1 MMKYTAIT
9 IGPIGKTLAK
19 ARSVKSF
26 WTASYLFSWI
36 MRELLEKLPEKNFE
50 VLSPHRAGKD
60 VLGEISKKVGL
71 FPDRLFAKGELKEG
85 EEDEDGL
92 KKIKEKIFGGLARE
106 FISTFQREEKDIEQ
120 KIAKESDPKRKR
132 ELEEIQSRYSN
143 AALKGEEYISEYLE
157 NYLSISCIT
166 VELSSDCKI
175 LEQLNKYLDTQEL
188 FNKASIQTDE
198 DYMELFIEDSKNSF
212 LEDYSKE
219 NTSSSGS
226 NKDLKESSTKKRA
239 FPSTS
244 EIAVSGWAQDPP
256 KDENGEVKYSE
267 LTSKKGFRNCYKYLA
282 VIRADGDGFGKYI
295 KKLKVDEEKEIKENG
310 EKENELTRFTK
321 SFFEFSVE
329 VADELIRKT
338 KARPVYIGGDD
349 LFLFAP
355 VLEGDT
361 EKDVFNLI
369 EKIDTSFRSFQEKL
383 NATFPNIAKEPDT
396 KLSMSYGVSIFYYK
410 SPMSEAID
418 IADSM
423 LSKAKE
429 ATRDAVAISIQK
441 HSGQKIEFLLP
452 CKHSSADETNRKEY
466 LYGKIVELVR
476 AFKGDGNMLN
486 SLIYWIEEMYEIL
499 FIEEVTQSR
508 ERINA
513 VFDNFFDEEIH
524 KENEV
529 FFDLLKGFILSMHHS
544 KDAPCELSDKKKLLH
559 GILRYCQFVTAK
571 KEK

>member
-1 MMKYTAIT
+1 MKYTAIT

-60 VLGEISKKVGL
+60 VSEKTSKKVGL
-71 FPDRLFAKGELKEG
+71 FPDRLFAKGEL
-85 EEDEDGL
+85 EEEKL
-92 KKIKEKIFGGLARE
+92 KRIKREIFGELAE
-106 FISTFQREEKDIEQ
+106 KFKNAFQDEKDDIAR
-120 KIAKESDPKRKR
+120 KIDTGSDQKRKR
-132 ELEEIQSRYSN
+132 ELEEIKSRYSN
-143 AALKGEEYISEYLE
+143 AALKGGDIRKYLE
-157 NYLSISCIT
+157 DYLSISCIT
-166 VELSSDCKI
+166 VELNSDCNI

-188 FNKASIQTDE
+188 FNKASSHTDE
-198 DYMELFIEDSKNSF
+198 DYMELFIEAPNNPFFKA
-212 LEDYSKE
+212 YSQE
-219 NTSSSGS
+219 
-226 NKDLKESSTKKRA
+226 RA

-244 EIAVSGWAQDPP
+244 EIAVSGWEQNPL
-256 KDENGEVKYSE
+256 KDENGEVKYSDLKSIKE
-267 LTSKKGFRNCYKYLA
+267 GFRNCYKYLA
-282 VIRADGDGFGKYI
+282 VIKADGDRFGSYI
-295 KKLKVDEEKEIKENG
+295 SELKDVVNMKTFAE
-310 EKENELTRFTK
+310 
-321 SFFEFSVE
+321 SFFDFSVN
-329 VADELIRKT
+329 VAKDLMDTAVTKEKT
-338 KARPVYIGGDD
+338 KVTPVYIGGDD

-369 EKIDTSFRSFQEKL
+369 EKIDTSFRGFQEKL
-383 NATFPNIAKEPDT
+383 NATFPDIAKNSDT

-423 LSKAKE
+423 LRKAKE
-429 ATRDAVAISIQK
+429 EKEEKEKKKDAVAISIQK

-452 CKHSSADETNRKEY
+452 CKHSTDKCKQETG
-466 LYGKIVELVR
+466 LYKKATELIR
-476 AFKGDGNMLN
+476 AFKEDDSMLN

-499 FIEEVTQSR
+499 FTEEVTQSR

-513 VFDNFFDEEIH
+513 VFDNFFDEGIH
-524 KENEV
+524 KENER
-529 FFDLLKGFILSMHHS
+529 FFTLLKDFIYSMHRS
-544 KDAPCELSDKKKLLH
+544 EDAPRELKDKKKLLH

>member
-1 MMKYTAIT
+1 MKYTAIT

-36 MRELLEKLPEKNFE
+36 MRELLEKLPKENFE
-50 VLSPHRAGKD
+50 ILSPYRAGKD

-71 FPDRLFAKGELKEG
+71 FPDRLFAKGELEEKEF
-85 EEDEDGL
+85 
-92 KKIKEKIFGGLARE
+92 KRIKREIFGELAE
-106 FISTFQREEKDIEQ
+106 KFKNAFQDEKDDIAR
-120 KIAKESDPKRKR
+120 KIDTESDQKRKR
-132 ELEEIQSRYSN
+132 ELEEIKSRYSN
-143 AALKGEEYISEYLE
+143 AASKGEDIRKYLE
-157 NYLSISCIT
+157 NYLSISSIT
-166 VELSSDCKI
+166 VELSSDCSI

-188 FNKASIQTDE
+188 FNKASTQTEE
-198 DYMELFIEDSKNSF
+198 DYMEMFIEAPNIPF
-212 LEDYSKE
+212 LKAYSQ
-219 NTSSSGS
+219 
-226 NKDLKESSTKKRA
+226 DRA

-244 EIAVSGWAQDPP
+244 EIAVSGWEQNPP
-256 KDENGEVKYSE
+256 KDANGEVDYSK
-267 LTSKKGFRNCYKYLA
+267 LTSKTGFRNCYKYLA
-282 VIRADGDGFGKYI
+282 VIKADGDGFGTYI
-295 KKLKVDEEKEIKENG
+295 KELKVDEEKEIKENG

-329 VADELIRKT
+329 VANELIQKT
-338 KARPVYIGGDD
+338 KAIPVYIGGDD

-355 VLEGDT
+355 VLEGNV

-369 EKIDTSFRSFQEKL
+369 KEIDDLFIQ
-383 NATFPNIAKEPDT
+383 KEIGEG
-396 KLSMSYGVSIFYYK
+396 LSMSYGVSIFYYK

-423 LSKAKE
+423 LRKAKE
-429 ATRDAVAISIQK
+429 EKEEKEKKKDTVAISIQK

-452 CKHSSADETNRKEY
+452 CKHSTDKCKQETG
-466 LYGKIVELVR
+466 LYKKATELIR
-476 AFKGDGNMLN
+476 AFKEDDSMLN
-486 SLIYWIEEMYEIL
+486 SLIYWIEDMYETI
-499 FIEEVTQSR
+499 FTDEVTLYQ

-529 FFDLLKGFILSMHHS
+529 FFDLLKKFIHSMHHS
-544 KDAPCELSDKKKLLH
+544 EDTPRKLKDKKKLLH

>member
-1 MMKYTAIT
+1 MKYTAIT

-60 VLGEISKKVGL
+60 VSEKTSKKVGL
-71 FPDRLFAKGELKEG
+71 FPDRLFAKGEL
-85 EEDEDGL
+85 EEEKL
-92 KKIKEKIFGGLARE
+92 KRIKREIFGELAE
-106 FISTFQREEKDIEQ
+106 KFKNAFQDEKDDIAR
-120 KIAKESDPKRKR
+120 KIDTGSDQKRKR
-132 ELEEIQSRYSN
+132 ELEEIKSRYSN
-143 AALKGEEYISEYLE
+143 AALKGGDIRKYLE
-157 NYLSISCIT
+157 DYLSISCIT
-166 VELSSDCKI
+166 VELNSDCNI

-188 FNKASIQTDE
+188 FNKASSHTDE
-198 DYMELFIEDSKNSF
+198 DYMELFIEAPNNPF
-212 LEDYSKE
+212 LKAYSQE
-219 NTSSSGS
+219 
-226 NKDLKESSTKKRA
+226 RA

-244 EIAVSGWAQDPP
+244 EIAVSGWEQNPL
-256 KDENGEVKYSE
+256 KDENGEVKYSD
-267 LTSKKGFRNCYKYLA
+267 LKSIKGGFRNCYKYLA
-282 VIRADGDGFGKYI
+282 VIKADGDGFGTYI
-295 KKLKVDEEKEIKENG
+295 KELKVDEEKEIKENG

-349 LFLFAP
+349 LFLFTP

-369 EKIDTSFRSFQEKL
+369 KKIDDLFIQ
-383 NATFPNIAKEPDT
+383 KEIGEG
-396 KLSMSYGVSIFYYK
+396 LSMSYGVSIFYYK
-410 SPMSEAID
+410 SPMSEAIR
-418 IADSM
+418 IAYSM
-423 LSKAKE
+423 LDKAKKKDKKVDKE
-429 ATRDAVAISIQK
+429 ETKDAVAISIQK

-452 CKHSSADETNRKEY
+452 CKHSGADETARKES
-466 LYGKIVELVR
+466 LYGKTVELVR

-499 FIEEVTQSR
+499 FTEEVTQSQ

-524 KENEV
+524 KENER
-529 FFDLLKGFILSMHHS
+529 FFTLLKEFIHSMHRS
-544 KDAPCELSDKKKLLH
+544 EDAPRKLKEKKEFLH
-559 GILRYCQFVTAK
+559 GILRYCQFVTSK
-571 KEK
+571 TEK

>member
-1 MMKYTAIT
+1 MKYTAIT

-36 MRELLEKLPEKNFE
+36 MRELLEKLPKENFE
-50 VLSPHRAGKD
+50 ILSPYRAGKD

-71 FPDRLFAKGELKEG
+71 FPDRLFAKGELEEKEF
-85 EEDEDGL
+85 
-92 KKIKEKIFGGLARE
+92 KRIKREIFGELAE
-106 FISTFQREEKDIEQ
+106 KFKNAFQDEKDDIAR
-120 KIAKESDPKRKR
+120 KIDTESDQKRKR
-132 ELEEIQSRYSN
+132 ELEEIKSRYSN
-143 AALKGEEYISEYLE
+143 AASKGEDIRKYLE
-157 NYLSISCIT
+157 NYLSISSIT
-166 VELSSDCKI
+166 VELSSDCSI

-188 FNKASIQTDE
+188 FNKASTQTEE
-198 DYMELFIEDSKNSF
+198 DYMEMFIEAPNIPF
-212 LEDYSKE
+212 LKAYSQ
-219 NTSSSGS
+219 
-226 NKDLKESSTKKRA
+226 DRA

-244 EIAVSGWAQDPP
+244 EIAVSGWEQNPP
-256 KDENGEVKYSE
+256 KDANGEVDYSK
-267 LTSKKGFRNCYKYLA
+267 LTSKTGFRNCYKYLA
-282 VIRADGDGFGKYI
+282 VIKADGDGFGTYI
-295 KKLKVDEEKEIKENG
+295 KELKVDEEKEIKENG

-329 VADELIRKT
+329 VANELIQKT
-338 KARPVYIGGDD
+338 KAIPVYIGGDD

-355 VLEGDT
+355 VLEGNV

-369 EKIDTSFRSFQEKL
+369 KEIDDLFIQ
-383 NATFPNIAKEPDT
+383 KEIGEG
-396 KLSMSYGVSIFYYK
+396 LSMSYGVSIFYYK

-423 LSKAKE
+423 LRKAKE
-429 ATRDAVAISIQK
+429 EKEEKEKKKDTVAISIQK

-452 CKHSSADETNRKEY
+452 CKHSTDKCKQETG
-466 LYGKIVELVR
+466 LYKKATELIR
-476 AFKGDGNMLN
+476 AFKEDDSMLN
-486 SLIYWIEEMYEIL
+486 SLIYWIEDMYETI
-499 FIEEVTQSR
+499 FTDEVTLYQ

-529 FFDLLKGFILSMHHS
+529 FFDLLKKFIHSMHHS
-544 KDAPCELSDKKKLLH
+544 EDPPRKLKDKKKLLH

>member
-1 MMKYTAIT
+1 MSNEIYTAIT
-9 IGPIGKTLAK
+9 IGPICKTLDK

-36 MRELLEKLPEKNFE
+36 MRELLERLPKEERPEGSFE
-50 VLSPHRAGKD
+50 VLSPHRDGKD
-60 VLGEISKKVGL
+60 VPEETSKKVGL
-71 FPDRLFAKGELKEG
+71 FPDRLFAKGEL
-85 EEDEDGL
+85 EEEKL
-92 KKIKEKIFGGLARE
+92 QEIKGKIFIELAE
-106 FISTFQREEKDIEQ
+106 KFKNAFQDEKDGITR
-120 KIAKESDPKRKR
+120 KIDTESDPKRKR

-143 AALKGEEYISEYLE
+143 AALKGEDIRKYLE

-166 VELSSDCKI
+166 VELSSDCNI
-175 LEQLNKYLDTQEL
+175 LEQLNSYLDTQEL

-198 DYMELFIEDSKNSF
+198 DYMELFIEAPNNTF
-212 LEDYSKE
+212 LKAYSQ
-219 NTSSSGS
+219 
-226 NKDLKESSTKKRA
+226 DRA

-244 EIAVSGWAQDPP
+244 EIAVSGWEQDPP
-256 KDENGEVKYSE
+256 KDENGEVEYTQ
-267 LTSKKGFRNCYKYLA
+267 LTSKPGFRNCYKYLA
-282 VIRADGDGFGKYI
+282 VIKADGDGFGTYI
-295 KKLKVDEEKEIKENG
+295 KELKVDEEKEIKENG
-310 EKENELTRFTK
+310 EKENELSRFTK

-329 VADELIRKT
+329 VANELIQKT
-338 KARPVYIGGDD
+338 KAIPVYIGGDD

-355 VLEGDT
+355 VLEGNV

-369 EKIDTSFRSFQEKL
+369 KEIDDLFIQ
-383 NATFPNIAKEPDT
+383 KEIGEG
-396 KLSMSYGVSIFYYK
+396 LSMSYGVSIFYYK

-423 LSKAKE
+423 LRKAKE
-429 ATRDAVAISIQK
+429 EKEEKEKKKDAVAISIQK

-452 CKHSSADETNRKEY
+452 CKHSSADETDRKES
-466 LYGKIVELVR
+466 LYGKTVELVR

-499 FIEEVTQSR
+499 FIEEVTQSQ

-529 FFDLLKGFILSMHHS
+529 FFDLLKDFIHSMHRS
-544 KDAPCELSDKKKLLH
+544 EDAPRKLSDKKELLH

>member
-36 MRELLEKLPEKNFE
+36 MRELLERLPKEERPEGSFE

-60 VLGEISKKVGL
+60 VPEETSKKVGL
-71 FPDRLFAKGELKEG
+71 FPDRLFAKGEL
-85 EEDEDGL
+85 EEKKL
-92 KKIKEKIFGGLARE
+92 KRIKREIFGELAE
-106 FISTFQREEKDIEQ
+106 KFKNAFQDEKDDIEQ

-143 AALKGEEYISEYLE
+143 AALKGEDIRKYLE

-166 VELSSDCKI
+166 VELSSDCNI
-175 LEQLNKYLDTQEL
+175 LEQLNSYLDTQEL

-198 DYMELFIEDSKNSF
+198 DYMELFIEAPNNPF
-212 LEDYSKE
+212 LKAYSQ
-219 NTSSSGS
+219 
-226 NKDLKESSTKKRA
+226 DRA

-244 EIAVSGWAQDPP
+244 EIAVSGWEQDPP
-256 KDENGEVKYSE
+256 KDENGEVEYTQ
-267 LTSKKGFRNCYKYLA
+267 LTSKPGFRNCYKYLA
-282 VIRADGDGFGKYI
+282 VIKADGDGFGTYI
-295 KKLKVDEEKEIKENG
+295 KELKVDEEKEIKENG
-310 EKENELTRFTK
+310 EKENELSRFTK

-329 VADELIRKT
+329 VANELIQKT
-338 KARPVYIGGDD
+338 KAIPVYIGGDD

-355 VLEGDT
+355 VLEGNV

-369 EKIDTSFRSFQEKL
+369 KEIDDLFIQ
-383 NATFPNIAKEPDT
+383 KEIGEG
-396 KLSMSYGVSIFYYK
+396 LSMSYGVSIFYYK

-423 LSKAKE
+423 LRKAKE
-429 ATRDAVAISIQK
+429 EKEEKEKKKDTVAISIQK

-452 CKHSSADETNRKEY
+452 CKHSTDKCKQETG
-466 LYGKIVELVR
+466 LYKKATELIR
-476 AFKGDGNMLN
+476 AFKEDDSMLN
-486 SLIYWIEEMYEIL
+486 SLIYWIEDMYETI
-499 FIEEVTQSR
+499 FTDEVTLYQ

-529 FFDLLKGFILSMHHS
+529 FFDLLKKFIHSMHHS
-544 KDAPCELSDKKKLLH
+544 EDTPRKLKDKKKLLH

>member
-1 MMKYTAIT
+1 MSNEKYTAIT

-71 FPDRLFAKGELKEG
+71 FPDRLFAKGELEEKE
-85 EEDEDGL
+85 L
-92 KKIKEKIFGGLARE
+92 KRIKREIFGELGEKFKNA
-106 FISTFQREEKDIEQ
+106 FQDEKDDIAR
-120 KIAKESDPKRKR
+120 KIDAESDQKWKR
-132 ELEEIQSRYSN
+132 ELEEIKSRYSN

-166 VELSSDCKI
+166 VELNSDCNI

-188 FNKASIQTDE
+188 FNKASSHTDE
-198 DYMELFIEDSKNSF
+198 DYMELFIEAPNNPF
-212 LEDYSKE
+212 LKAYSQE
-219 NTSSSGS
+219 
-226 NKDLKESSTKKRA
+226 RA

-244 EIAVSGWAQDPP
+244 EIAVSGWEQNPL
-256 KDENGEVKYSE
+256 KDENGEVKYSDLKSIKE
-267 LTSKKGFRNCYKYLA
+267 GFRNCYKYLA
-282 VIRADGDGFGKYI
+282 VIKADGDRFGSYI
-295 KKLKVDEEKEIKENG
+295 SELKDVVNMKTFAE
-310 EKENELTRFTK
+310 
-321 SFFEFSVE
+321 SFFDFSVN
-329 VADELIRKT
+329 VAKDLMDTAVTKEKT
-338 KARPVYIGGDD
+338 KVTPVYIGGDD

-369 EKIDTSFRSFQEKL
+369 EKIDTSFRGFQEKL
-383 NATFPNIAKEPDT
+383 NATFPDIAKNSDT

-423 LSKAKE
+423 LRKAKE
-429 ATRDAVAISIQK
+429 EKEEKEKKKDAVAISIQK

-452 CKHSSADETNRKEY
+452 CKHSTDKCKQETG
-466 LYGKIVELVR
+466 LYKKATELIR
-476 AFKGDGNMLN
+476 AFKEDDSMLN

-499 FIEEVTQSR
+499 FTEEVTQSR

-529 FFDLLKGFILSMHHS
+529 FFGLLKGFILSMHHS
-544 KDAPCELSDKKKLLH
+544 EDAPCELSDKKKLLH

>member
-1 MMKYTAIT
+1 MSNEKYTAIT

-36 MRELLEKLPEKNFE
+36 MRELLEKLPEENFE

-60 VLGEISKKVGL
+60 VSEETSKKVGL
-71 FPDRLFAKGELKEG
+71 FPDRLFAKGELEEKE
-85 EEDEDGL
+85 L
-92 KKIKEKIFGGLARE
+92 KRIKREIFGELGEKFKNA
-106 FISTFQREEKDIEQ
+106 FQDEKDDIAR
-120 KIAKESDPKRKR
+120 KIDTGSDQKRKR
-132 ELEEIQSRYSN
+132 ELEEIKSRYSN
-143 AALKGEEYISEYLE
+143 AALKGGDIRKYLE
-157 NYLSISCIT
+157 DYLSISCIT
-166 VELSSDCKI
+166 VELNSDCNI

-188 FNKASIQTDE
+188 FNKASSHTDE
-198 DYMELFIEDSKNSF
+198 DYMELFIEAPNNPF
-212 LEDYSKE
+212 LKAYSQE
-219 NTSSSGS
+219 
-226 NKDLKESSTKKRA
+226 RA

-244 EIAVSGWAQDPP
+244 EIAVSGWEQNPL
-256 KDENGEVKYSE
+256 KDENGEVKYSDLKSIKE
-267 LTSKKGFRNCYKYLA
+267 GFRNCYKYLA
-282 VIRADGDGFGKYI
+282 VIKADGDGFGTYI
-295 KKLKVDEEKEIKENG
+295 KELKVDEEKEIKENG

-349 LFLFAP
+349 LFLFTP

-369 EKIDTSFRSFQEKL
+369 KKIDDLFIQ
-383 NATFPNIAKEPDT
+383 KEIGEG
-396 KLSMSYGVSIFYYK
+396 LSMSYGVSIFYYK
-410 SPMSEAID
+410 NPMSEAID

-423 LSKAKE
+423 LRKAKE
-429 ATRDAVAISIQK
+429 EKEEEEEEKEKKKDAVAISIQK

-452 CKHSSADETNRKEY
+452 CKHSGADETARKES
-466 LYGKIVELVR
+466 LYGKTVELVR

-499 FIEEVTQSR
+499 FTEEVTQSQ

-529 FFDLLKGFILSMHHS
+529 FFGLLKKFIHSMHRS
-544 KDAPCELSDKKKLLH
+544 EDAPRKLKEKKELLH
-559 GILRYCQFVTAK
+559 GILRYCQFVTSK
-571 KEK
+571 TEK

>member
-1 MMKYTAIT
+1 MSNEIYTAIT
-9 IGPIGKTLAK
+9 IGPICKTLDK

-36 MRELLEKLPEKNFE
+36 MRELLERLPKEDRPEGSFE
-50 VLSPHRAGKD
+50 VLSPHRDGKD

-71 FPDRLFAKGELKEG
+71 FPDRLFAKGELEEKEF
-85 EEDEDGL
+85 
-92 KKIKEKIFGGLARE
+92 KRIKREIFGELAE
-106 FISTFQREEKDIEQ
+106 KFKNAFQDEKDDIAR
-120 KIAKESDPKRKR
+120 KIDMESDQKRKR
-132 ELEEIQSRYSN
+132 ELEEIKSRYSN
-143 AALKGEEYISEYLE
+143 AASKGEDIRKYLE
-157 NYLSISCIT
+157 NYLSISSIT
-166 VELSSDCKI
+166 VELSSDCSI

-198 DYMELFIEDSKNSF
+198 DYMELFIEAPNNPF
-212 LEDYSKE
+212 LKAYSQ
-219 NTSSSGS
+219 
-226 NKDLKESSTKKRA
+226 DRA

-244 EIAVSGWAQDPP
+244 EIAVSGWEQDPP
-256 KDENGEVKYSE
+256 KDENGEVEYTQ
-267 LTSKKGFRNCYKYLA
+267 LTSKPGFRNCYKYLA
-282 VIRADGDGFGKYI
+282 VIKADGDGFGTYI
-295 KKLKVDEEKEIKENG
+295 KELKVDEEKEIKENG
-310 EKENELTRFTK
+310 EKENELSRFTK

-329 VADELIRKT
+329 VANELIQKT
-338 KARPVYIGGDD
+338 KAIPVYIGGDD

-355 VLEGDT
+355 VLEGNV

-369 EKIDTSFRSFQEKL
+369 KEIDDLFIQ
-383 NATFPNIAKEPDT
+383 KEIGEG
-396 KLSMSYGVSIFYYK
+396 LSMSYGVSIFYYK

-423 LSKAKE
+423 LRKAKE
-429 ATRDAVAISIQK
+429 EKEEKEKKKDTVAISIQK

-452 CKHSSADETNRKEY
+452 CKHSTDKCKQETG
-466 LYGKIVELVR
+466 LYKKATELIR
-476 AFKGDGNMLN
+476 AFKEDDSMLN
-486 SLIYWIEEMYEIL
+486 SLIYWIEDMYETI
-499 FIEEVTQSR
+499 FTDEVTLYQ

-529 FFDLLKGFILSMHHS
+529 FFDLLKKFIHSMHHS
-544 KDAPCELSDKKKLLH
+544 EDTPRKLKDKKKLLH

>member
-1 MMKYTAIT
+1 MKYTAIT

-36 MRELLEKLPEKNFE
+36 MRELLEKLPKENFE
-50 VLSPHRAGKD
+50 VLSPHRDGKD

-71 FPDRLFAKGELKEG
+71 FPDRLFAKGELEEKEF
-85 EEDEDGL
+85 
-92 KKIKEKIFGGLARE
+92 KRIKREIFGELAE
-106 FISTFQREEKDIEQ
+106 KFKNAFQDEKDDIAR
-120 KIAKESDPKRKR
+120 KIDTESDQKRKR
-132 ELEEIQSRYSN
+132 ELEEIKSRYSN
-143 AALKGEEYISEYLE
+143 AASKGEDIRKYLE
-157 NYLSISCIT
+157 NYLSISSIT
-166 VELSSDCKI
+166 VELSSDCSI

-198 DYMELFIEDSKNSF
+198 DYMELFIEAPNNPF
-212 LEDYSKE
+212 LKAYSQ
-219 NTSSSGS
+219 
-226 NKDLKESSTKKRA
+226 DRA

-244 EIAVSGWAQDPP
+244 EIAVSGWEQDPP
-256 KDENGEVKYSE
+256 KDANGEVDYSK
-267 LTSKKGFRNCYKYLA
+267 LTSKTGFRNCYKYLA
-282 VIRADGDGFGKYI
+282 VIKADGDGFGTYI
-295 KKLKVDEEKEIKENG
+295 KNLNVN
-310 EKENELTRFTK
+310 KENELTRFTK

-329 VADELIRKT
+329 VANELIQKT
-338 KARPVYIGGDD
+338 KAIPVYIGGDD

-355 VLEGDT
+355 VLEGNV

-369 EKIDTSFRSFQEKL
+369 KEIDDLFIQ
-383 NATFPNIAKEPDT
+383 KEIGEG
-396 KLSMSYGVSIFYYK
+396 LSMSYGVSIFYYK

-423 LSKAKE
+423 LRKAKE
-429 ATRDAVAISIQK
+429 EKEEKEKKKDTVAISIQK

-452 CKHSSADETNRKEY
+452 CKHSTDKCKQETG
-466 LYGKIVELVR
+466 LYKKATELIR
-476 AFKGDGNMLN
+476 AFKEDDSMLN
-486 SLIYWIEEMYEIL
+486 SLIYWIEDMYETI
-499 FIEEVTQSR
+499 FTDEVTLYQ

-529 FFDLLKGFILSMHHS
+529 FFDLLKKFIHSMHRS
-544 KDAPCELSDKKKLLH
+544 EDAPRKLSDKKELLH

>member
-36 MRELLEKLPEKNFE
+36 MRKLLEKLPKENFE
-50 VLSPHRAGKD
+50 ILSPYRAGKD

-71 FPDRLFAKGELKEG
+71 FPDRLFAKGELEEKEF
-85 EEDEDGL
+85 
-92 KKIKEKIFGGLARE
+92 KRIKREIFGELAE
-106 FISTFQREEKDIEQ
+106 KFKNAFQDEKDDIAR
-120 KIAKESDPKRKR
+120 KIDTESDQKRKR
-132 ELEEIQSRYSN
+132 ELEEIKSRYSN
-143 AALKGEEYISEYLE
+143 AASKGEDIRKYLE
-157 NYLSISCIT
+157 NYLSISSIT
-166 VELSSDCKI
+166 VELSSDCSI

-188 FNKASIQTDE
+188 FNKASTQTEE
-198 DYMELFIEDSKNSF
+198 DYMEMFIEAPNNPF
-212 LEDYSKE
+212 LKAYSQ
-219 NTSSSGS
+219 
-226 NKDLKESSTKKRA
+226 DRA

-244 EIAVSGWAQDPP
+244 EIAVSGWEQNPP
-256 KDENGEVKYSE
+256 KDANGEVDYSK
-267 LTSKKGFRNCYKYLA
+267 LTSKTGFRNCYKYLA
-282 VIRADGDGFGKYI
+282 VIKADGDGFGTYI
-295 KKLKVDEEKEIKENG
+295 KELKVDEEKEIKENG

-329 VADELIRKT
+329 VANELIQKT
-338 KARPVYIGGDD
+338 KAIPVYIGGDD

-355 VLEGDT
+355 VLEGNV

-369 EKIDTSFRSFQEKL
+369 KEIDDLFIQ
-383 NATFPNIAKEPDT
+383 KEIGEG
-396 KLSMSYGVSIFYYK
+396 LSMSYGVSIFYYK

-423 LSKAKE
+423 LRKAKE
-429 ATRDAVAISIQK
+429 EKEEKEKKKDTVAISIQK

-452 CKHSSADETNRKEY
+452 CKHSTDKCKQETG
-466 LYGKIVELVR
+466 LYKKATELIR
-476 AFKGDGNMLN
+476 AFKEDDSMLN
-486 SLIYWIEEMYEIL
+486 SLIYWIEDMYETI
-499 FIEEVTQSR
+499 FTDEVTLYQ

-529 FFDLLKGFILSMHHS
+529 FFDLLKKFIHSMHRS
-544 KDAPCELSDKKKLLH
+544 EDAPRKLSDKKKLLH

>member
-1 MMKYTAIT
+1 
-9 IGPIGKTLAK
+9 
-19 ARSVKSF
+19 
-26 WTASYLFSWI
+26 
-36 MRELLEKLPEKNFE
+36 MRKLLEKLPKENFE
-50 VLSPHRAGKD
+50 ILSPYRAGKD

-71 FPDRLFAKGELKEG
+71 FPDRLFAKGELEEKEF
-85 EEDEDGL
+85 
-92 KKIKEKIFGGLARE
+92 KRIKREIFGELAE
-106 FISTFQREEKDIEQ
+106 KFKNAFQDEKDDIAR
-120 KIAKESDPKRKR
+120 KIDTESDQKRKR
-132 ELEEIQSRYSN
+132 ELEEIKSRYSN
-143 AALKGEEYISEYLE
+143 AASKGEDIRKYLE
-157 NYLSISCIT
+157 NYLSISSIT
-166 VELSSDCKI
+166 VELSSDCNI
-175 LEQLNKYLDTQEL
+175 LEQLNSYLDTQEL

-198 DYMELFIEDSKNSF
+198 DYMELFIEAPNNPF
-212 LEDYSKE
+212 LKAYSQ
-219 NTSSSGS
+219 
-226 NKDLKESSTKKRA
+226 DRA

-244 EIAVSGWAQDPP
+244 EIAVSGWEQNPP
-256 KDENGEVKYSE
+256 KDENGEVEYSE
-267 LTSKKGFRNCYKYLA
+267 LKSSKEGFRNCYKYLA
-282 VIRADGDGFGKYI
+282 VIKADGDGFGTYI
-295 KKLKVDEEKEIKENG
+295 KELKVDEEKEIKENG
-310 EKENELTRFTK
+310 EKENKLTRFTK

-329 VADELIRKT
+329 VANELIRKT

-369 EKIDTSFRSFQEKL
+369 KEIDDLFIQ
-383 NATFPNIAKEPDT
+383 KEIGEG
-396 KLSMSYGVSIFYYK
+396 LSMSYGVSIFYYK
-410 SPMSEAID
+410 SPMSEAIH

-423 LSKAKE
+423 LRKAKE
-429 ATRDAVAISIQK
+429 EKEEKEKEKKKDAVAISIQK

-452 CKHSSADETNRKEY
+452 CKHSGADETDRKES
-466 LYGKIVELVR
+466 LYGKTVELVR

-529 FFDLLKGFILSMHHS
+529 FFDLLKKFIHSMHRS
-544 KDAPCELSDKKKLLH
+544 EDAPRKLKEKKELLH
-559 GILRYCQFVTAK
+559 GILRYCQFVTSK

>member
-1 MMKYTAIT
+1 MNSKEIKNKVYTAIT

-36 MRELLEKLPEKNFE
+36 MRKLLEKLPKENFE
-50 VLSPHRAGKD
+50 ILSPYRAGKD

-132 ELEEIQSRYSN
+132 ELEEIKSRYSN

-166 VELSSDCKI
+166 VELNSDCNI

-188 FNKASIQTDE
+188 FNKASSHTDE
-198 DYMELFIEDSKNSF
+198 DYMELFIEAPNNPF
-212 LEDYSKE
+212 LKAYSQE
-219 NTSSSGS
+219 
-226 NKDLKESSTKKRA
+226 RA

-244 EIAVSGWAQDPP
+244 EIAVSGWEQNPP
-256 KDENGEVKYSE
+256 KDENGEVEYSE
-267 LTSKKGFRNCYKYLA
+267 LKSSKEGFRNCYKYLA
-282 VIRADGDGFGKYI
+282 VIKADGDGFGKYI

-349 LFLFAP
+349 LFLFTP

-369 EKIDTSFRSFQEKL
+369 EKIDTSFRGFQEKL
-383 NATFPNIAKEPDT
+383 NADFPDIAKKPDT

-410 SPMSEAID
+410 SPMSEAIH

-423 LSKAKE
+423 LRKAKE
-429 ATRDAVAISIQK
+429 EKEEKEKEKKKDAVAISIQK

-452 CKHSSADETNRKEY
+452 CKHSTDKCKQETG
-466 LYGKIVELVR
+466 LYKKATELIR
-476 AFKGDGNMLN
+476 AFKEDDSMLN
-486 SLIYWIEEMYEIL
+486 SLIYWIEDMYETI
-499 FIEEVTQSR
+499 FTDEVTLYQ

-544 KDAPCELSDKKKLLH
+544 KDAPRKLKEKKELLH
-559 GILRYCQFVTAK
+559 GILRYCQFVTSK
-571 KEK
+571 TEK

>member
-1 MMKYTAIT
+1 MKYTAIT

-36 MRELLEKLPEKNFE
+36 MRKLLEKLPKENFE
-50 VLSPHRAGKD
+50 ILSPYRAGKD

-71 FPDRLFAKGELKEG
+71 FPDRLFAKGELEEKEF
-85 EEDEDGL
+85 
-92 KKIKEKIFGGLARE
+92 KRIKREIFGELAE
-106 FISTFQREEKDIEQ
+106 KFKNAFQDEKDDIAR
-120 KIAKESDPKRKR
+120 KIDTESDPKRKR

-143 AALKGEEYISEYLE
+143 AALKGEDIRKYLE

-166 VELSSDCKI
+166 VELSSDCNI
-175 LEQLNKYLDTQEL
+175 LEQLNSYLDTQEL

-198 DYMELFIEDSKNSF
+198 DYMELFIEAPNNPF
-212 LEDYSKE
+212 LKAYSQ
-219 NTSSSGS
+219 
-226 NKDLKESSTKKRA
+226 DRA

-244 EIAVSGWAQDPP
+244 EIAVSGWEQNPP
-256 KDENGEVKYSE
+256 KDANGEVDYSK
-267 LTSKKGFRNCYKYLA
+267 LTSKTGFRNCYKYLA
-282 VIRADGDGFGKYI
+282 VIKADGDGFGTYI
-295 KKLKVDEEKEIKENG
+295 KNLNVN
-310 EKENELTRFTK
+310 KENELTRFTK

-329 VADELIRKT
+329 VANELIQKT
-338 KARPVYIGGDD
+338 KAIPVYIGGDD

-355 VLEGDT
+355 VLEGNV

-369 EKIDTSFRSFQEKL
+369 KEIDDLFIQKDIGEG
-383 NATFPNIAKEPDT
+383 
-396 KLSMSYGVSIFYYK
+396 LSMSYGVSIFYYK

-418 IADSM
+418 IAYSM
-423 LSKAKE
+423 LRKAKE
-429 ATRDAVAISIQK
+429 EKEEKEKKKDAVAISIQK

-452 CKHSSADETNRKEY
+452 CKHSTDKCKQETG
-466 LYGKIVELVR
+466 LYKKATELIR
-476 AFKGDGNMLN
+476 AFKEDDSMLN
-486 SLIYWIEEMYEIL
+486 SLIYWIEDMYETI
-499 FIEEVTQSR
+499 FTDEVTLYQ

-529 FFDLLKGFILSMHHS
+529 FFDLLKKFIHSMHHS
-544 KDAPCELSDKKKLLH
+544 EDTPRKLKDKKKLLH

>member
-1 MMKYTAIT
+1 MNSKEIKNKVYTAIT

-36 MRELLEKLPEKNFE
+36 MRKLLEKLPKENFE
-50 VLSPHRAGKD
+50 ILSPYRAGKD

-71 FPDRLFAKGELKEG
+71 FPDRLFAKGELEEKEF
-85 EEDEDGL
+85 
-92 KKIKEKIFGGLARE
+92 KRIKREIFGELAE
-106 FISTFQREEKDIEQ
+106 KFKNAFQDEKDDIAR
-120 KIAKESDPKRKR
+120 KIDTESDQKRKR
-132 ELEEIQSRYSN
+132 ELEEIKSRYSN
-143 AALKGEEYISEYLE
+143 AASKGEDIRKYLE
-157 NYLSISCIT
+157 NYLSISSIT
-166 VELSSDCKI
+166 VELSSDCSI

-188 FNKASIQTDE
+188 FNKASTQTEE
-198 DYMELFIEDSKNSF
+198 DYMEMFIEAPNNPF
-212 LEDYSKE
+212 LKAYSQ
-219 NTSSSGS
+219 
-226 NKDLKESSTKKRA
+226 DRA

-244 EIAVSGWAQDPP
+244 EIAVSGWEQNPP
-256 KDENGEVKYSE
+256 KDANGEVDYSK
-267 LTSKKGFRNCYKYLA
+267 LTSKTGFRNCYKYLA
-282 VIRADGDGFGKYI
+282 VIKADGDGFGTYI
-295 KKLKVDEEKEIKENG
+295 KELKVDEEKEIKENG

-329 VADELIRKT
+329 VANELIQKT
-338 KARPVYIGGDD
+338 KAIPVYIGGDD

-355 VLEGDT
+355 VLEGNV

-369 EKIDTSFRSFQEKL
+369 KEIDDLFIQ
-383 NATFPNIAKEPDT
+383 KEIGEG
-396 KLSMSYGVSIFYYK
+396 LSMSYGVSIFYYK

-423 LSKAKE
+423 LRKAKE
-429 ATRDAVAISIQK
+429 EKEEKEKEKKKDTVAISIQK

-452 CKHSSADETNRKEY
+452 CKHSTDKCKQETG
-466 LYGKIVELVR
+466 LYKKATELIR
-476 AFKGDGNMLN
+476 AFKEDDSMLN
-486 SLIYWIEEMYEIL
+486 SLIYWIEDMYETI
-499 FIEEVTQSR
+499 FTDEVTLYQ

-529 FFDLLKGFILSMHHS
+529 FFDLLKKFIHSMHHS
-544 KDAPCELSDKKKLLH
+544 EDTPRKLKDKKKLLH

>member
-36 MRELLEKLPEKNFE
+36 MRELLERLPKEERPEGSFE
-50 VLSPHRAGKD
+50 VLSPHRDGKD
-60 VLGEISKKVGL
+60 VSEETSKKVGL
-71 FPDRLFAKGELKEG
+71 FPDRLFAKGEL
-85 EEDEDGL
+85 EEEKL
-92 KKIKEKIFGGLARE
+92 QEIKGKIFIELAE
-106 FISTFQREEKDIEQ
+106 KFKNAFQDEKDGITR
-120 KIAKESDPKRKR
+120 KIDTESDPKRKR
-132 ELEEIQSRYSN
+132 ELEEIQGRYSN
-143 AALKGEEYISEYLE
+143 AALKGEDIRKYLE

-166 VELSSDCKI
+166 VELSSDCNI
-175 LEQLNKYLDTQEL
+175 LEQLNSYLDTQEL

-198 DYMELFIEDSKNSF
+198 DYMELFIEAPNNPF
-212 LEDYSKE
+212 LKAYSQ
-219 NTSSSGS
+219 
-226 NKDLKESSTKKRA
+226 DRA

-244 EIAVSGWAQDPP
+244 EKAVSGWEQDPP
-256 KDENGEVKYSE
+256 KDENGEVEYTQ
-267 LTSKKGFRNCYKYLA
+267 LTSKPGFRNCYKYLA
-282 VIRADGDGFGKYI
+282 VIKADGDGFGTYI
-295 KKLKVDEEKEIKENG
+295 KELKVDEEKEIKENG
-310 EKENELTRFTK
+310 EKENELSRFTK

-329 VADELIRKT
+329 VANELIQKT
-338 KARPVYIGGDD
+338 KAIPVYIGGDD

-355 VLEGDT
+355 VLEGNV

-369 EKIDTSFRSFQEKL
+369 KEIDDLFIQ
-383 NATFPNIAKEPDT
+383 KEIGEG
-396 KLSMSYGVSIFYYK
+396 LSMSYGVSIFYYK

-423 LSKAKE
+423 LRKAKE
-429 ATRDAVAISIQK
+429 EKEEKEKKKDTVAISIQK

-452 CKHSSADETNRKEY
+452 CKHSTDKCKQETG
-466 LYGKIVELVR
+466 LYKKATELIR
-476 AFKGDGNMLN
+476 AFKEDDSMLN
-486 SLIYWIEEMYEIL
+486 SLIYWIEDMYETI
-499 FIEEVTQSR
+499 FTDEVTLYQ

-529 FFDLLKGFILSMHHS
+529 FFDLLKKFIHSMHRS
-544 KDAPCELSDKKKLLH
+544 EDAPRKLSDKKKLLH

>member
-1 MMKYTAIT
+1 MSNEIYTAIT
-9 IGPIGKTLAK
+9 IGPICKTLDK

-36 MRELLEKLPEKNFE
+36 MRELLERLPKEERPEGSFE
-50 VLSPHRAGKD
+50 VLSPHRDGKD
-60 VLGEISKKVGL
+60 VPEETSKKVGL
-71 FPDRLFAKGELKEG
+71 FPDRLFAKGEL
-85 EEDEDGL
+85 EEEKL
-92 KKIKEKIFGGLARE
+92 QEIKGKIFIELAE
-106 FISTFQREEKDIEQ
+106 KFKNAFQDEKDGITR
-120 KIAKESDPKRKR
+120 KIDTESDPKRKR

-143 AALKGEEYISEYLE
+143 AALKGEDIRKYLE

-166 VELSSDCKI
+166 VELSSDCNI
-175 LEQLNKYLDTQEL
+175 LEQLNSYLDTQEL

-198 DYMELFIEDSKNSF
+198 DYMELFIEAPNNPF
-212 LEDYSKE
+212 LKAYSQ
-219 NTSSSGS
+219 
-226 NKDLKESSTKKRA
+226 DRA

-244 EIAVSGWAQDPP
+244 EIAVSGWEQNPP
-256 KDENGEVKYSE
+256 KDANGEVDYSK
-267 LTSKKGFRNCYKYLA
+267 LTSKTGFRNCYKYLA
-282 VIRADGDGFGKYI
+282 VIKADGDGFGTYI
-295 KKLKVDEEKEIKENG
+295 KELKVDEEKEIKENG

-329 VADELIRKT
+329 VANELIQKT
-338 KARPVYIGGDD
+338 KAIPVYIGGDD

-355 VLEGDT
+355 VLEGNV

-369 EKIDTSFRSFQEKL
+369 KEIDDLFIQ
-383 NATFPNIAKEPDT
+383 KEIGEG
-396 KLSMSYGVSIFYYK
+396 LSMSYGVSIFYYK

-423 LSKAKE
+423 LRKAKE
-429 ATRDAVAISIQK
+429 EKEEKEKKKDTVAISIQK

-452 CKHSSADETNRKEY
+452 CKHSTDKCKQETG
-466 LYGKIVELVR
+466 LYKKATELIR
-476 AFKGDGNMLN
+476 AFKEDDSMLN
-486 SLIYWIEEMYEIL
+486 SLIYWIEDMYETI
-499 FIEEVTQSR
+499 FTDEVTLYQ

-529 FFDLLKGFILSMHHS
+529 FFDLLKKFIHSMHHS
-544 KDAPCELSDKKKLLH
+544 EDTPRKLKDKKKLLH

>member
-1 MMKYTAIT
+1 MKYTAIT

-36 MRELLEKLPEKNFE
+36 MRELLEKLPKENFE
-50 VLSPHRAGKD
+50 ILSPYRAGKD

-71 FPDRLFAKGELKEG
+71 FPDRLFAKGELEEKEF
-85 EEDEDGL
+85 
-92 KKIKEKIFGGLARE
+92 KRIKREIFGELAE
-106 FISTFQREEKDIEQ
+106 KFKNAFQDEKDDIAR
-120 KIAKESDPKRKR
+120 KIDTESDQKRKR
-132 ELEEIQSRYSN
+132 ELEEIKSRYSN
-143 AALKGEEYISEYLE
+143 AASKGEDIRKYLE
-157 NYLSISCIT
+157 NYLSISSIT
-166 VELSSDCKI
+166 VELSSDCSI

-188 FNKASIQTDE
+188 FNKASTQTEE
-198 DYMELFIEDSKNSF
+198 DYMEMFIEAPNIPF
-212 LEDYSKE
+212 LKAYSQ
-219 NTSSSGS
+219 
-226 NKDLKESSTKKRA
+226 DRA

-244 EIAVSGWAQDPP
+244 EIAVSGWEQNPP
-256 KDENGEVKYSE
+256 KDANGEVDYSK
-267 LTSKKGFRNCYKYLA
+267 LTSKTGFRNCYKYLA
-282 VIRADGDGFGKYI
+282 VIKADGDGFGTYI
-295 KKLKVDEEKEIKENG
+295 KELKVDKEKEIKENG

-329 VADELIRKT
+329 VANELIQKT
-338 KARPVYIGGDD
+338 KAIPVYIGGDD

-355 VLEGDT
+355 VLEGNV

-369 EKIDTSFRSFQEKL
+369 KEIDDLFIQ
-383 NATFPNIAKEPDT
+383 KEIGEG
-396 KLSMSYGVSIFYYK
+396 LSMSYGVSIFYYK

-423 LSKAKE
+423 LRKAKE
-429 ATRDAVAISIQK
+429 EKEEKEKKKDTVAISIQK

-452 CKHSSADETNRKEY
+452 CKHSTDKCKQETG
-466 LYGKIVELVR
+466 LYKKATELIR
-476 AFKGDGNMLN
+476 AFKEDDSMLN
-486 SLIYWIEEMYEIL
+486 SLIYWIEDMYETI
-499 FIEEVTQSR
+499 FTDEVTLYQ

-529 FFDLLKGFILSMHHS
+529 FFDLLKKFIHSMHHS
-544 KDAPCELSDKKKLLH
+544 EDPPRKLKDKKKLLH

>member
-1 MMKYTAIT
+1 MNSKEVKNNAYTAIT

-36 MRELLEKLPEKNFE
+36 MRELLKKLPEENFE
-50 VLSPHRAGKD
+50 VLSPHRDGKD
-60 VLGEISKKVGL
+60 VPEETSKKVGL
-71 FPDRLFAKGELKEG
+71 FPDRLFAKGEL
-85 EEDEDGL
+85 EEEKL
-92 KKIKEKIFGGLARE
+92 QEIKGKIFIELAE
-106 FISTFQREEKDIEQ
+106 KFKNAFQDEKDGITR
-120 KIAKESDPKRKR
+120 KIDTESDPKRKR

-143 AALKGEEYISEYLE
+143 AALKGEDIRKYLE

-166 VELSSDCKI
+166 VELSSDCNI
-175 LEQLNKYLDTQEL
+175 LEQLNSYLDTQEL

-198 DYMELFIEDSKNSF
+198 DYMELFIEAPNNPF
-212 LEDYSKE
+212 LKAYSQ
-219 NTSSSGS
+219 
-226 NKDLKESSTKKRA
+226 DRA

-244 EIAVSGWAQDPP
+244 EIAVSGWEQDPP
-256 KDENGEVKYSE
+256 KDENGEVEYTQ
-267 LTSKKGFRNCYKYLA
+267 LTSKPGFRNCYKYLA
-282 VIRADGDGFGKYI
+282 VIKADGDGFGTYI
-295 KKLKVDEEKEIKENG
+295 KELKVDEEKEIKENG
-310 EKENELTRFTK
+310 EKENELSRFTK

-329 VADELIRKT
+329 VANELIQKT
-338 KARPVYIGGDD
+338 KAIPVYIGGDD

-355 VLEGDT
+355 VLEGNV

-369 EKIDTSFRSFQEKL
+369 KEIDDLFIQ
-383 NATFPNIAKEPDT
+383 KEIGEG
-396 KLSMSYGVSIFYYK
+396 LSMSYGVSIFYYK

-423 LSKAKE
+423 LRKAKE
-429 ATRDAVAISIQK
+429 EKEEKEKEKKKDTVAISIQK

-452 CKHSSADETNRKEY
+452 CKHSTDKCKQETG
-466 LYGKIVELVR
+466 LYKKATELIR
-476 AFKGDGNMLN
+476 AFKEDDSMLN
-486 SLIYWIEEMYEIL
+486 SLIYWIEDMYETI
-499 FIEEVTQSR
+499 FTDEVTLYQ

-529 FFDLLKGFILSMHHS
+529 FFDLLKKFIHSMHHS
-544 KDAPCELSDKKKLLH
+544 EDTPRKLKDKKKLLH

>member
-36 MRELLEKLPEKNFE
+36 MHELIVRMHKKGIDII
-50 VLSPHRAGKD
+50 SPVQTDSDTFRG
-60 VLGEISKKVGL
+60 ISKKVGL

-92 KKIKEKIFGGLARE
+92 KKIKEKIFGGLASE

-143 AALKGEEYISEYLE
+143 AALKGEDIRKYLE

-166 VELSSDCKI
+166 VELSSDCNI
-175 LEQLNKYLDTQEL
+175 LEQLNSYLDTQEL

-198 DYMELFIEDSKNSF
+198 DYMELFIEAPNNPF
-212 LEDYSKE
+212 LKAYSQ
-219 NTSSSGS
+219 
-226 NKDLKESSTKKRA
+226 DRA

-244 EIAVSGWAQDPP
+244 EIAVSGWEQNPP
-256 KDENGEVKYSE
+256 KDANGEVDYSK
-267 LTSKKGFRNCYKYLA
+267 LTSKTGFRNCYKYLA
-282 VIRADGDGFGKYI
+282 VIKADGDGFGTYI
-295 KKLKVDEEKEIKENG
+295 KNLNVN
-310 EKENELTRFTK
+310 KENELTRFTK

-329 VADELIRKT
+329 VANELIQKT
-338 KARPVYIGGDD
+338 KAIPVYIGGDD

-355 VLEGDT
+355 VLEGNV

-369 EKIDTSFRSFQEKL
+369 KEIDDLFIQKDIGEG
-383 NATFPNIAKEPDT
+383 
-396 KLSMSYGVSIFYYK
+396 LSMSYGVSIFYYK

-423 LSKAKE
+423 LRKAKE
-429 ATRDAVAISIQK
+429 EKEEKEKEKKKDTVAISIQK

-452 CKHSSADETNRKEY
+452 CKHSTDKCKQETG
-466 LYGKIVELVR
+466 LYKKATELIR
-476 AFKGDGNMLN
+476 AFKEDDSMLN
-486 SLIYWIEEMYEIL
+486 SLIYWIEDMYETI
-499 FIEEVTQSR
+499 FTDEVTLYQ

-529 FFDLLKGFILSMHHS
+529 FFDLLKKFIHSMHHS
-544 KDAPCELSDKKKLLH
+544 EDTPRKLKDKKKLLH

>member
-1 MMKYTAIT
+1 MSNEIYTAIT
-9 IGPIGKTLAK
+9 IGPICKTLDK

-36 MRELLEKLPEKNFE
+36 MRELLERLPKEERPEGSFE
-50 VLSPHRAGKD
+50 VLSPHRDGKD

-71 FPDRLFAKGELKEG
+71 FPDRLFAKGELEEKEF
-85 EEDEDGL
+85 
-92 KKIKEKIFGGLARE
+92 KRIKREIFGELAE
-106 FISTFQREEKDIEQ
+106 KFKNAFQDEKDDIAR
-120 KIAKESDPKRKR
+120 KIDMERDQKRKR
-132 ELEEIQSRYSN
+132 ELEEIKSRYSN
-143 AALKGEEYISEYLE
+143 AASKGEDIRKYLE
-157 NYLSISCIT
+157 NYLSISSIT
-166 VELSSDCKI
+166 VELSSDCSI

-198 DYMELFIEDSKNSF
+198 DYMELFIEAPNNPF
-212 LEDYSKE
+212 LKAYSQ
-219 NTSSSGS
+219 
-226 NKDLKESSTKKRA
+226 DRA

-244 EIAVSGWAQDPP
+244 EIAVSGWEQDPP
-256 KDENGEVKYSE
+256 KDENGEVEYTQ
-267 LTSKKGFRNCYKYLA
+267 LTSKPGFRNCYKYLA
-282 VIRADGDGFGKYI
+282 VIKADGDGFGTYI
-295 KKLKVDEEKEIKENG
+295 KELKVDEEKEIKENG
-310 EKENELTRFTK
+310 EKENELSRFTK

-329 VADELIRKT
+329 VANELIQKT
-338 KARPVYIGGDD
+338 KAIPVYIGGDD

-355 VLEGDT
+355 VLEGNV

-369 EKIDTSFRSFQEKL
+369 KEIDDLFIQ
-383 NATFPNIAKEPDT
+383 KEIGEG
-396 KLSMSYGVSIFYYK
+396 LSMSYGVSIFYYK

-423 LSKAKE
+423 LRKAKE
-429 ATRDAVAISIQK
+429 EKEEKEKKKDAVAISIQK

-452 CKHSSADETNRKEY
+452 CKHSSADETDRKES
-466 LYGKIVELVR
+466 LYGKTVELVR
-476 AFKGDGNMLN
+476 AFKDDGNMLN

-499 FIEEVTQSR
+499 FIEEVTQSQ

-529 FFDLLKGFILSMHHS
+529 FFDLLKKFIHSMHHS
-544 KDAPCELSDKKKLLH
+544 EDTPRKLKDKKKLLH

>member
-1 MMKYTAIT
+1 MNSKEIKNKVYTAIT

-36 MRELLEKLPEKNFE
+36 MRELLKKLPEENFE

-60 VLGEISKKVGL
+60 VPEETSKKVGL
-71 FPDRLFAKGELKEG
+71 FPDRLFAKGEL
-85 EEDEDGL
+85 EEKKL
-92 KKIKEKIFGGLARE
+92 KRIKREIFGELAE
-106 FISTFQREEKDIEQ
+106 KFKNTFQNEKDDIAR
-120 KIAKESDPKRKR
+120 KIDTGSDPKRKR

-143 AALKGEEYISEYLE
+143 AASKGEDIRKYLE

-166 VELSSDCKI
+166 VELSSDCSI

-188 FNKASIQTDE
+188 FNKASTQTEE
-198 DYMELFIEDSKNSF
+198 DYMEMFIEAPNNPF
-212 LEDYSKE
+212 LKAYSQ
-219 NTSSSGS
+219 
-226 NKDLKESSTKKRA
+226 DRA

-244 EIAVSGWAQDPP
+244 EIAVSGWEQNPP
-256 KDENGEVKYSE
+256 KDANGEVDYSK
-267 LTSKKGFRNCYKYLA
+267 LTSKTGFRNCYKYLA
-282 VIRADGDGFGKYI
+282 VIKADGDGFGTYI
-295 KKLKVDEEKEIKENG
+295 KELKVDEEKEIKENG
-310 EKENELTRFTK
+310 EKENELSRFTK

-329 VADELIRKT
+329 VANELIQKT
-338 KARPVYIGGDD
+338 KAIPVYIGGDD

-355 VLEGDT
+355 VLEGNV

-369 EKIDTSFRSFQEKL
+369 KEIDDLFIQ
-383 NATFPNIAKEPDT
+383 KEIGEG
-396 KLSMSYGVSIFYYK
+396 LSMSYGVSIFYYK

-423 LSKAKE
+423 LRKAKE
-429 ATRDAVAISIQK
+429 EKEEKEKKKDTVAISIQK

-452 CKHSSADETNRKEY
+452 CKHSTDKCKQETGLYKKATELIRTFKE
-466 LYGKIVELVR
+466 
-476 AFKGDGNMLN
+476 DDSMLN
-486 SLIYWIEEMYEIL
+486 SLIYWIEDMYETI
-499 FIEEVTQSR
+499 FTDEVTLYQ

-529 FFDLLKGFILSMHHS
+529 FFDLLKKFIHSMHRS
-544 KDAPCELSDKKKLLH
+544 EDAPRKLSDKKKLLH

>member
-1 MMKYTAIT
+1 MNSKEVKNNAYTAIT

-36 MRELLEKLPEKNFE
+36 MRELLKKLPEENFE

-60 VLGEISKKVGL
+60 VSEETSKKVGL
-71 FPDRLFAKGELKEG
+71 FPDRLFAKGELEEKEF
-85 EEDEDGL
+85 
-92 KKIKEKIFGGLARE
+92 KRIKREIFGELAE
-106 FISTFQREEKDIEQ
+106 KFKNAFQDEKDDIAR
-120 KIAKESDPKRKR
+120 KIDTERDPKRKR
-132 ELEEIQSRYSN
+132 ELEEIKSRYSN
-143 AALKGEEYISEYLE
+143 ATSKSEDIRKYLE
-157 NYLSISCIT
+157 NYLSISSIT
-166 VELSSDCKI
+166 VELSSDCSI

-188 FNKASIQTDE
+188 FNKASSHTDE
-198 DYMELFIEDSKNSF
+198 DYMELFIEASKNSF

-244 EIAVSGWAQDPP
+244 EIAVSGWEQNPP
-256 KDENGEVKYSE
+256 KDANGEVDYSK
-267 LTSKKGFRNCYKYLA
+267 LTSKTGFRNCYKYLA
-282 VIRADGDGFGKYI
+282 VIKADGDGFGTYI
-295 KKLKVDEEKEIKENG
+295 KELKVDEEKEIKENG

-329 VADELIRKT
+329 VANELIQKT
-338 KARPVYIGGDD
+338 KAIPVYIGGDD

-355 VLEGDT
+355 VLEGNV

-369 EKIDTSFRSFQEKL
+369 KEIDDLFIQ
-383 NATFPNIAKEPDT
+383 KEIGEG
-396 KLSMSYGVSIFYYK
+396 LSMSYGVSIFYYK

-423 LSKAKE
+423 LRKAKE
-429 ATRDAVAISIQK
+429 EKEEKEKKKDTVAISIQK

-452 CKHSSADETNRKEY
+452 CKHSSADETDRKES
-466 LYGKIVELVR
+466 LYGKTVELVR
-476 AFKGDGNMLN
+476 AFKDDGNMLN

-499 FIEEVTQSR
+499 FIEEVTQSQ

-529 FFDLLKGFILSMHHS
+529 FFDLLKKFIHSMHHS
-544 KDAPCELSDKKKLLH
+544 EDTPRKLKDKKKLLH

>member
-1 MMKYTAIT
+1 MSNEIYTAIT
-9 IGPIGKTLAK
+9 IGPICKTLDK

-36 MRELLEKLPEKNFE
+36 MRELLERLPKEERPEGSFE
-50 VLSPHRAGKD
+50 VLSPHRDGKD
-60 VLGEISKKVGL
+60 VPEETSKKVGL
-71 FPDRLFAKGELKEG
+71 FPDRLFAKGEL
-85 EEDEDGL
+85 EEEKL
-92 KKIKEKIFGGLARE
+92 QEIKGKIFIELAE
-106 FISTFQREEKDIEQ
+106 KFKNAFQDEKDGITR
-120 KIAKESDPKRKR
+120 KIDTESDPKRKR

-143 AALKGEEYISEYLE
+143 AALKGEDIRKYLE

-166 VELSSDCKI
+166 VELSSDCNI
-175 LEQLNKYLDTQEL
+175 LEQLNSYLDTQEL

-198 DYMELFIEDSKNSF
+198 DYMELFIEAPNNPF
-212 LEDYSKE
+212 LKAYSQ
-219 NTSSSGS
+219 
-226 NKDLKESSTKKRA
+226 DRA

-244 EIAVSGWAQDPP
+244 EIAVSGWEQDPP
-256 KDENGEVKYSE
+256 KDENGEVEYTQ
-267 LTSKKGFRNCYKYLA
+267 LTSKPGFRNCYKYLA
-282 VIRADGDGFGKYI
+282 VIKADGDGFGTYI
-295 KKLKVDEEKEIKENG
+295 KELKVDEEKEIKENG
-310 EKENELTRFTK
+310 EKENELIRFTK

-329 VADELIRKT
+329 VANELIQKT
-338 KARPVYIGGDD
+338 KAIPVYIGGDD

-355 VLEGDT
+355 VLEGNV

-369 EKIDTSFRSFQEKL
+369 KEIDDLFIQ
-383 NATFPNIAKEPDT
+383 KEIGEG
-396 KLSMSYGVSIFYYK
+396 LSMSYGVSIFYYK

-423 LSKAKE
+423 LRKAKE
-429 ATRDAVAISIQK
+429 EKEEKEKKKDTVAISIQK

-452 CKHSSADETNRKEY
+452 CKHSTDKCKQETG
-466 LYGKIVELVR
+466 LYKKATELIR
-476 AFKGDGNMLN
+476 AFKEDDSMLN
-486 SLIYWIEEMYEIL
+486 SLIYWIEDMYETI
-499 FIEEVTQSR
+499 FTDEVTLYQ

-529 FFDLLKGFILSMHHS
+529 FFDLLKKFIHSMHHS
-544 KDAPCELSDKKKLLH
+544 EDTPRKLKDKKKLLH

>member
-36 MRELLEKLPEKNFE
+36 MHELIVRMHKKGIDII
-50 VLSPHRAGKD
+50 SPVQTDSDTFRG
-60 VLGEISKKVGL
+60 ISKKVGL

-92 KKIKEKIFGGLARE
+92 KKIKEKIFGGLASE

-120 KIAKESDPKRKR
+120 KIAKESDQKRKR
-132 ELEEIQSRYSN
+132 ELEEIKSRYSN
-143 AALKGEEYISEYLE
+143 AASKGEDIRKYLE
-157 NYLSISCIT
+157 NYLSISSIT
-166 VELSSDCKI
+166 VELNSDCSI

-188 FNKASIQTDE
+188 FNKASTQTEE
-198 DYMELFIEDSKNSF
+198 DYMEMFIEAPNNPF
-212 LEDYSKE
+212 LKAYSQ
-219 NTSSSGS
+219 
-226 NKDLKESSTKKRA
+226 DRA

-244 EIAVSGWAQDPP
+244 EIAVSGWEQNPP
-256 KDENGEVKYSE
+256 KDANGEVDYSK
-267 LTSKKGFRNCYKYLA
+267 LTSKTGFRNCYKYLA
-282 VIRADGDGFGKYI
+282 VIRADGDGFGTYI
-295 KKLKVDEEKEIKENG
+295 KNLNVN
-310 EKENELTRFTK
+310 KENELTRFTK

-329 VADELIRKT
+329 VANELIQKT
-338 KARPVYIGGDD
+338 KAIPVYIGGDD

-355 VLEGDT
+355 VLEGNV

-369 EKIDTSFRSFQEKL
+369 KEIDDLFIQKDIGEG
-383 NATFPNIAKEPDT
+383 
-396 KLSMSYGVSIFYYK
+396 LSMSYGVSIFYYK

-423 LSKAKE
+423 LRKAKE
-429 ATRDAVAISIQK
+429 EKEEKEKKKDAVAISIQK

-452 CKHSSADETNRKEY
+452 CKHSSADETDRKES
-466 LYGKIVELVR
+466 LYGKTVELVR

-499 FIEEVTQSR
+499 FIKEVTLYP

-524 KENEV
+524 KGYEV
-529 FFDLLKGFILSMHHS
+529 FFDLLKKFIHSMHHS
-544 KDAPCELSDKKKLLH
+544 EDTPRKLKDKKKLLH

>member
-1 MMKYTAIT
+1 MSNEKYTAIT

-36 MRELLEKLPEKNFE
+36 MRELLEKLPEENFE

-60 VLGEISKKVGL
+60 VSEETSKKVGL
-71 FPDRLFAKGELKEG
+71 FPDRLFAKGELEEKE
-85 EEDEDGL
+85 L
-92 KKIKEKIFGGLARE
+92 KRIKREIFGELGEKFKNA
-106 FISTFQREEKDIEQ
+106 FQDEKDDIAR
-120 KIAKESDPKRKR
+120 KIDTGSDQKRKR
-132 ELEEIQSRYSN
+132 ELEEIKNRYSN
-143 AALKGEEYISEYLE
+143 AALKGGDIRKYLE
-157 NYLSISCIT
+157 DYLSISCIT
-166 VELSSDCKI
+166 VELNSDCNI

-188 FNKASIQTDE
+188 FNKASSHTDE
-198 DYMELFIEDSKNSF
+198 DYMELFIEAPNNPF
-212 LEDYSKE
+212 LKAYSQE
-219 NTSSSGS
+219 
-226 NKDLKESSTKKRA
+226 RA

-244 EIAVSGWAQDPP
+244 EIAVSGWEQNPL
-256 KDENGEVKYSE
+256 KDENGEVKYSDLKSIKE
-267 LTSKKGFRNCYKYLA
+267 GFRNCYKYLA
-282 VIRADGDGFGKYI
+282 VIKADGDGFGTYI
-295 KKLKVDEEKEIKENG
+295 KELKVDEEKEIKENG

-349 LFLFAP
+349 LFLFTP

-369 EKIDTSFRSFQEKL
+369 KKIDDLFIQ
-383 NATFPNIAKEPDT
+383 KEIGEG
-396 KLSMSYGVSIFYYK
+396 LSMSYGVSIFYYK
-410 SPMSEAID
+410 NPMSEAID

-423 LSKAKE
+423 LRKAKE
-429 ATRDAVAISIQK
+429 EKEEEEEEKEKKKDAVAISIQK

-452 CKHSSADETNRKEY
+452 CKHSGADETARKES
-466 LYGKIVELVR
+466 LYGKTVELVR

-499 FIEEVTQSR
+499 FTEEVTQSQ

-529 FFDLLKGFILSMHHS
+529 FFGLLKKFIHSMHRS
-544 KDAPCELSDKKKLLH
+544 EDAPRKLKEKKELLH
-559 GILRYCQFVTAK
+559 GILRYCQFVTSK
-571 KEK
+571 TEK

>member
-1 MMKYTAIT
+1 MNSKEIKNKVYTAIT

-36 MRELLEKLPEKNFE
+36 MRELLKKLPEENFE
-50 VLSPHRAGKD
+50 VLSPHRDGKD
-60 VLGEISKKVGL
+60 VPEETSKKVGL
-71 FPDRLFAKGELKEG
+71 FPDRLFAKGEL
-85 EEDEDGL
+85 EEEKL
-92 KKIKEKIFGGLARE
+92 QEIKGKIFIELAE
-106 FISTFQREEKDIEQ
+106 KFKNAFQDEKDGITR
-120 KIAKESDPKRKR
+120 KIDTESDPKRKR

-143 AALKGEEYISEYLE
+143 AALKGEDIRKYLE

-166 VELSSDCKI
+166 VELSSDCNI
-175 LEQLNKYLDTQEL
+175 LEQLNSYLDTQEL

-198 DYMELFIEDSKNSF
+198 DYMELFIEAPNNPF
-212 LEDYSKE
+212 LKAYSQ
-219 NTSSSGS
+219 
-226 NKDLKESSTKKRA
+226 DRA

-244 EIAVSGWAQDPP
+244 EIAVSGWEQDPP
-256 KDENGEVKYSE
+256 KDENGEVEYTQ
-267 LTSKKGFRNCYKYLA
+267 LTSKPGFRYFYKYLA
-282 VIRADGDGFGKYI
+282 VIKADGDGFGTYI
-295 KKLKVDEEKEIKENG
+295 KELKVDEEKEIKENG
-310 EKENELTRFTK
+310 EKENELSRFTK

-329 VADELIRKT
+329 VANELIQKT
-338 KARPVYIGGDD
+338 KAIPVYIGGDD

-355 VLEGDT
+355 VLEGNV

-369 EKIDTSFRSFQEKL
+369 KEIDDLFIQ
-383 NATFPNIAKEPDT
+383 KEIGEG
-396 KLSMSYGVSIFYYK
+396 LSMSYGVSIFYYK

-423 LSKAKE
+423 LRKAKE
-429 ATRDAVAISIQK
+429 EKEEKEKKKDTVAISIQK

-452 CKHSSADETNRKEY
+452 CKHSTDKCKQETAIYKKATELIRSFKE
-466 LYGKIVELVR
+466 
-476 AFKGDGNMLN
+476 DDSMLN
-486 SLIYWIEEMYEIL
+486 SLIYWIEDMYETI
-499 FIEEVTQSR
+499 FTDEVTLYQ

-529 FFDLLKGFILSMHHS
+529 FFDLLKKFIHSMHHS
-544 KDAPCELSDKKKLLH
+544 EDTPRKLKDKKKLLH

>member
-1 MMKYTAIT
+1 MNSKEIKNKVYTAIT

-36 MRELLEKLPEKNFE
+36 MRKLLEKLPKENFE
-50 VLSPHRAGKD
+50 ILSPYRAGKD

-132 ELEEIQSRYSN
+132 ELEEIKSRYSN

-166 VELSSDCKI
+166 VELNSDCNI

-188 FNKASIQTDE
+188 FNKASSHTDE
-198 DYMELFIEDSKNSF
+198 DYMELFIEAPNNPF
-212 LEDYSKE
+212 LKAYSQE
-219 NTSSSGS
+219 
-226 NKDLKESSTKKRA
+226 RA

-244 EIAVSGWAQDPP
+244 EIAVSGWEQNPP
-256 KDENGEVKYSE
+256 KDENGEVEYSE
-267 LTSKKGFRNCYKYLA
+267 LKSSKEGFRNCYKYLA
-282 VIRADGDGFGKYI
+282 VIKADGDGFGKYI
-295 KKLKVDEEKEIKENG
+295 KKLKVNEEKEIKENG
-310 EKENELTRFTK
+310 EKENKLTRFTK

-329 VADELIRKT
+329 VANELIQKT
-338 KARPVYIGGDD
+338 KAIPVYIGGDD

-355 VLEGDT
+355 VLEGNV

-369 EKIDTSFRSFQEKL
+369 KEIDDLFIQ
-383 NATFPNIAKEPDT
+383 KEIGEG
-396 KLSMSYGVSIFYYK
+396 LSMSYGVSIFYYK

-423 LSKAKE
+423 LRKAKE
-429 ATRDAVAISIQK
+429 EKEEKEKKKDTVAISIQK

-452 CKHSSADETNRKEY
+452 CKHSTDKCKQETG
-466 LYGKIVELVR
+466 LYKKATELIR
-476 AFKGDGNMLN
+476 AFKEDDSMLN
-486 SLIYWIEEMYEIL
+486 SLIYWIEDMYETI
-499 FIEEVTQSR
+499 FTDEVTLYQ

-529 FFDLLKGFILSMHHS
+529 FFDLLKKFIHSMHHS
-544 KDAPCELSDKKKLLH
+544 EDTPRKLKDKKKLLH

>member
-1 MMKYTAIT
+1 MSNEIYTAIT
-9 IGPIGKTLAK
+9 IGPICKTLDK

-36 MRELLEKLPEKNFE
+36 MRELIVRMHKKGIDII
-50 VLSPHRAGKD
+50 SPVQTDSDTFRG
-60 VLGEISKKVGL
+60 ISKKVGL

-92 KKIKEKIFGGLARE
+92 KKIKEKIFGGLASE

-143 AALKGEEYISEYLE
+143 AASKGEDIRKYLE
-157 NYLSISCIT
+157 NYLSISSIT
-166 VELSSDCKI
+166 VELSSDCSI

-188 FNKASIQTDE
+188 FNKASTQTEE
-198 DYMELFIEDSKNSF
+198 DYMEMFIEAPNNPF
-212 LEDYSKE
+212 LKAYSQ
-219 NTSSSGS
+219 
-226 NKDLKESSTKKRA
+226 DRA

-244 EIAVSGWAQDPP
+244 EIAVSGWEQNPP
-256 KDENGEVKYSE
+256 KDANGEVDYK
-267 LTSKKGFRNCYKYLA
+267 LTSKTGFRNCYKYLA
-282 VIRADGDGFGKYI
+282 VIRADGDGFGTYI
-295 KKLKVDEEKEIKENG
+295 KNLNVN
-310 EKENELTRFTK
+310 KENELTRFTK

-329 VADELIRKT
+329 VANELIQKT
-338 KARPVYIGGDD
+338 KAIPVYIGGDD

-355 VLEGDT
+355 VLEGNV

-369 EKIDTSFRSFQEKL
+369 KEIDDLFIQKDIGEG
-383 NATFPNIAKEPDT
+383 
-396 KLSMSYGVSIFYYK
+396 LSMSYGVSIFYYK

-418 IADSM
+418 IAYSM
-423 LSKAKE
+423 LRKAKE
-429 ATRDAVAISIQK
+429 EKEEKEKKKKKDAVAISIQK

-452 CKHSSADETNRKEY
+452 CKHSSADETDRKES
-466 LYGKIVELVR
+466 LYGKTVELVR

-499 FIEEVTQSR
+499 FIEEVTQSQ

-529 FFDLLKGFILSMHHS
+529 FFDLLKKFIHSMHRS
-544 KDAPCELSDKKKLLH
+544 EDTPRKLKDKKKLLH

>member
-1 MMKYTAIT
+1 MNSKEIKNKVYTAIT

-36 MRELLEKLPEKNFE
+36 MRKLLEKLPKENFE
-50 VLSPHRAGKD
+50 ILSPYRAGKD

-71 FPDRLFAKGELKEG
+71 FPDRLFAKGEL
-85 EEDEDGL
+85 EEKKL
-92 KKIKEKIFGGLARE
+92 KRIKREIFGELAE
-106 FISTFQREEKDIEQ
+106 KFKNTFQDEKDDIAR
-120 KIAKESDPKRKR
+120 KIDTESDPKRKR

-143 AALKGEEYISEYLE
+143 AASKGEEYISEYLE

-166 VELSSDCKI
+166 VELSFDCSI

-188 FNKASIQTDE
+188 FNKASSHTDE
-198 DYMELFIEDSKNSF
+198 DYMELFIEASKNSF

-244 EIAVSGWAQDPP
+244 EIAVSGWEQNPP
-256 KDENGEVKYSE
+256 KDANGEVDYSK
-267 LTSKKGFRNCYKYLA
+267 LTSKTGFRNCYKYLA
-282 VIRADGDGFGKYI
+282 VIKADGDGFGTYI
-295 KKLKVDEEKEIKENG
+295 KNLNVN
-310 EKENELTRFTK
+310 KENELTRFTK

-329 VADELIRKT
+329 VANELIQKT
-338 KARPVYIGGDD
+338 KAIPVYIGGDD

-355 VLEGDT
+355 VLEGNV

-369 EKIDTSFRSFQEKL
+369 KEIDDLFIQKDIGEG
-383 NATFPNIAKEPDT
+383 
-396 KLSMSYGVSIFYYK
+396 LSMSYGVSIFYYK

-418 IADSM
+418 IAYSM
-423 LSKAKE
+423 LRKAKE
-429 ATRDAVAISIQK
+429 EKEEKEKKKDAVAISIQK

-452 CKHSSADETNRKEY
+452 CKHSTDKCKQETG
-466 LYGKIVELVR
+466 LYKKATELIR
-476 AFKGDGNMLN
+476 AFKEDDSMLN
-486 SLIYWIEEMYEIL
+486 SLIYWIEDMYETI
-499 FIEEVTQSR
+499 FTDEVTLYQ

-529 FFDLLKGFILSMHHS
+529 FFDLLKKFIHSMHHS
-544 KDAPCELSDKKKLLH
+544 EDTPRKLKDKKKLLH

>member
-1 MMKYTAIT
+1 MKYTAIT

-36 MRELLEKLPEKNFE
+36 MRKLLEKLPKENFE
-50 VLSPHRAGKD
+50 ILSPYRAGKD

-71 FPDRLFAKGELKEG
+71 FPDRLFAKGELEEKEF
-85 EEDEDGL
+85 
-92 KKIKEKIFGGLARE
+92 KRIKREIFGELAE
-106 FISTFQREEKDIEQ
+106 KFKNAFQDEKDDIAR
-120 KIAKESDPKRKR
+120 KIDTESDPKRKR
-132 ELEEIQSRYSN
+132 ELEEIKSRYSN
-143 AALKGEEYISEYLE
+143 AASKGEDIRKYLE

-166 VELSSDCKI
+166 VELSSDCSI

-188 FNKASIQTDE
+188 FNKASTQTEE
-198 DYMELFIEDSKNSF
+198 DYMEMFIEAPNNPF
-212 LEDYSKE
+212 LKAYSQ
-219 NTSSSGS
+219 
-226 NKDLKESSTKKRA
+226 DRA

-244 EIAVSGWAQDPP
+244 EIAVSGWEQNPP
-256 KDENGEVKYSE
+256 KDANGEVDYSK
-267 LTSKKGFRNCYKYLA
+267 LTSKAGFRNCYKYLA
-282 VIRADGDGFGKYI
+282 VIKADGDGFGTYI
-295 KKLKVDEEKEIKENG
+295 KELKVDEEKEIKENG
-310 EKENELTRFTK
+310 EKENELSRFTK

-329 VADELIRKT
+329 VANELIQKT
-338 KARPVYIGGDD
+338 KAIPVYIGGDD

-355 VLEGDT
+355 VLEGNV

-369 EKIDTSFRSFQEKL
+369 KEIDDLFIQ
-383 NATFPNIAKEPDT
+383 KEIGEG
-396 KLSMSYGVSIFYYK
+396 LSMSYGVSIFYYK

-423 LSKAKE
+423 LRKAKE
-429 ATRDAVAISIQK
+429 EKEEKEKEKKKDTVAISIQK

-452 CKHSSADETNRKEY
+452 CKHSTDKCKQETG
-466 LYGKIVELVR
+466 LYKKATELIR
-476 AFKGDGNMLN
+476 AFKEDDSTLN
-486 SLIYWIEEMYEIL
+486 SLIYWIEDMYETI
-499 FIEEVTQSR
+499 FTDEVTLYQ

-529 FFDLLKGFILSMHHS
+529 FFDLLKKFIHSMHRS
-544 KDAPCELSDKKKLLH
+544 EDAPRKLSDKKELLH

>member
-1 MMKYTAIT
+1 MKYTAIT

-60 VLGEISKKVGL
+60 VSEKTSKKVGL
-71 FPDRLFAKGELKEG
+71 FPDRLFAKGEL
-85 EEDEDGL
+85 EEEKL
-92 KKIKEKIFGGLARE
+92 KRIKREIFGELAE
-106 FISTFQREEKDIEQ
+106 KFKNAFQDEKDDIAR
-120 KIAKESDPKRKR
+120 KIDTGSDQKRKR
-132 ELEEIQSRYSN
+132 ELEEIKSRYSN
-143 AALKGEEYISEYLE
+143 AALKGGDIRKYLE
-157 NYLSISCIT
+157 DYLSISCIT
-166 VELSSDCKI
+166 VELNSDCNI

-188 FNKASIQTDE
+188 FNKASSHTDE
-198 DYMELFIEDSKNSF
+198 DYMELFIEAPNNPF
-212 LEDYSKE
+212 LKAYSQE
-219 NTSSSGS
+219 
-226 NKDLKESSTKKRA
+226 RA

-244 EIAVSGWAQDPP
+244 EIAVSGWEQNPL
-256 KDENGEVKYSE
+256 KDENGEVKYSDLKSIKE
-267 LTSKKGFRNCYKYLA
+267 GFRNCYKYLA
-282 VIRADGDGFGKYI
+282 VIKADGDRFGSYI
-295 KKLKVDEEKEIKENG
+295 SELKDVVNMKTFAE
-310 EKENELTRFTK
+310 
-321 SFFEFSVE
+321 SFFDFSVN
-329 VADELIRKT
+329 VAKDLMDTAVTKEKT
-338 KARPVYIGGDD
+338 KVTPVYIGGDD

-369 EKIDTSFRSFQEKL
+369 EKIDTSFRGFQEKL
-383 NATFPNIAKEPDT
+383 NATFPDIAKNSDT

-423 LSKAKE
+423 LRKAKE
-429 ATRDAVAISIQK
+429 EKEEKEKKKDAVAISIQK

-452 CKHSSADETNRKEY
+452 CKHSTDKCKQETG
-466 LYGKIVELVR
+466 LYKKATELIR
-476 AFKGDGNMLN
+476 AFKEDDSMLN

-499 FIEEVTQSR
+499 FTEEVTQSR

-513 VFDNFFDEEIH
+513 VFDNFFDEGIH
-524 KENEV
+524 KENER
-529 FFDLLKGFILSMHHS
+529 FFTLLKDFIYSMHRS
-544 KDAPCELSDKKKLLH
+544 EDAPRELKDKKKLLH

>member
-1 MMKYTAIT
+1 MKNKVYTAIT

-36 MRELLEKLPEKNFE
+36 MRELLEKLPEENFE
-50 VLSPHRAGKD
+50 VLSPHRDGKD
-60 VLGEISKKVGL
+60 VSEETSKKVGL
-71 FPDRLFAKGELKEG
+71 FPDRLFAKGELEEKE
-85 EEDEDGL
+85 L
-92 KKIKEKIFGGLARE
+92 KRIKREIFGELGEKFKNA
-106 FISTFQREEKDIEQ
+106 FQDEKDDIAR
-120 KIAKESDPKRKR
+120 KIDTGSDQKRKR
-132 ELEEIQSRYSN
+132 ELEEIKSRYSN
-143 AALKGEEYISEYLE
+143 AALKGGDIRKYLE
-157 NYLSISCIT
+157 DYLSISCIT
-166 VELSSDCKI
+166 VELNSDCNI

-188 FNKASIQTDE
+188 FNKASSHTDE
-198 DYMELFIEDSKNSF
+198 DYMELFIEAPNNPF
-212 LEDYSKE
+212 LKAYSQE
-219 NTSSSGS
+219 
-226 NKDLKESSTKKRA
+226 RA

-244 EIAVSGWAQDPP
+244 EIAVSGWEQNPL
-256 KDENGEVKYSE
+256 KDENGEVKYSDLKSIKE
-267 LTSKKGFRNCYKYLA
+267 GFRNCYKYLA
-282 VIRADGDGFGKYI
+282 VIKADGDGFGTYI
-295 KKLKVDEEKEIKENG
+295 KELKVDEEKEIKENG

-349 LFLFAP
+349 LFLFTP

-369 EKIDTSFRSFQEKL
+369 KEIDDLFIQ
-383 NATFPNIAKEPDT
+383 KEIGEG
-396 KLSMSYGVSIFYYK
+396 LSMSYGVSIFYYK

-423 LSKAKE
+423 LRKAKE
-429 ATRDAVAISIQK
+429 EKEEEEKEKKKDAVAISIQK

-452 CKHSSADETNRKEY
+452 CKHSGADETARKES
-466 LYGKIVELVR
+466 LYGKTVELVR

-486 SLIYWIEEMYEIL
+486 SLIYWIEEMYETI
-499 FIEEVTQSR
+499 FTDEVTLYQ

-513 VFDNFFDEEIH
+513 VFDNFFDEGIH
-524 KENEV
+524 KENER
-529 FFDLLKGFILSMHHS
+529 FFTLLKDFIYSMHRS
-544 KDAPCELSDKKKLLH
+544 EDAPRELKDKKKLLH

>member
-1 MMKYTAIT
+1 MNSKEIKNKVYTAIT

-36 MRELLEKLPEKNFE
+36 MRKLLEKLPKENFE
-50 VLSPHRAGKD
+50 ILSPYRAGKD

-132 ELEEIQSRYSN
+132 ELEEIKSRYSN

-166 VELSSDCKI
+166 VELNSDCNI

-188 FNKASIQTDE
+188 FNKASSHTDE
-198 DYMELFIEDSKNSF
+198 DYMELFIEAPNNPF
-212 LEDYSKE
+212 LKAYSQE
-219 NTSSSGS
+219 
-226 NKDLKESSTKKRA
+226 RA

-244 EIAVSGWAQDPP
+244 EIAVSGWEQNPL
-256 KDENGEVKYSE
+256 KDENGEVKYSDLKSIKE
-267 LTSKKGFRNCYKYLA
+267 GFRNCYKYLA
-282 VIRADGDGFGKYI
+282 VIKADGDGFGTYI
-295 KKLKVDEEKEIKENG
+295 KELKVDEEKEIKENG

-349 LFLFAP
+349 LFLFTP

-369 EKIDTSFRSFQEKL
+369 KEIDDLFIQ
-383 NATFPNIAKEPDT
+383 KEIGEG
-396 KLSMSYGVSIFYYK
+396 LSMSYGVSIFYYK

-423 LSKAKE
+423 LRKAKE
-429 ATRDAVAISIQK
+429 EEEEKEKKKDAVAISIQK

-452 CKHSSADETNRKEY
+452 CKHSIDKCKQETG
-466 LYGKIVELVR
+466 LYKKATELIR
-476 AFKGDGNMLN
+476 AFKEDDSMLN

-529 FFDLLKGFILSMHHS
+529 FFDLLKKFIHSMHRS
-544 KDAPCELSDKKKLLH
+544 EDAPRKLKDKKKLLH

>member
-9 IGPIGKTLAK
+9 IGPIGKTLDK

-36 MRELLEKLPEKNFE
+36 MHELIVRMNKKGIDII
-50 VLSPHRAGKD
+50 SPVQTDSDTFRG
-60 VLGEISKKVGL
+60 ISKKVGL

-85 EEDEDGL
+85 ELDIIKGEIFSVLAEKF
-92 KKIKEKIFGGLARE
+92 KK
-106 FISTFQREEKDIEQ
+106 TFQKETKGTEQ
-120 KIAKESDPKRKR
+120 KMAKKCEEDIRK
-132 ELEEIQSRYSN
+132 
-143 AALKGEEYISEYLE
+143 YLE
-157 NYLSISCIT
+157 SYFSISCIT
-166 VELSSDCKI
+166 VELSSNCSI
-175 LEQLNKYLDTQEL
+175 LEQLNSYLDTQEL
-188 FNKASIQTDE
+188 FNKAPIQTNE
-198 DYMELFIEDSKNSF
+198 DYIELFIEAPNNPF
-212 LEDYSKE
+212 LKAYSQE
-219 NTSSSGS
+219 
-226 NKDLKESSTKKRA
+226 RA

-244 EIAVSGWAQDPP
+244 EIAVSGWEQNPP
-256 KDENGEVKYSE
+256 KDENGEVEYSK

-282 VIRADGDGFGKYI
+282 VIKADGDGFGTYI
-295 KKLKVDEEKEIKENG
+295 KELKVDEEKEIKENG
-310 EKENELTRFTK
+310 EKENKLTRFTK

-329 VADELIRKT
+329 VANELIRKT

-369 EKIDTSFRSFQEKL
+369 KEIDDLFIQ
-383 NATFPNIAKEPDT
+383 KEIGES
-396 KLSMSYGVSIFYYK
+396 LSMSYGVSIFYYK
-410 SPMSEAID
+410 SPMSEAIH

-423 LSKAKE
+423 LRKAKE
-429 ATRDAVAISIQK
+429 EKEEKEKEKKKDAVAISIQK

-452 CKHSSADETNRKEY
+452 CKHSGADETDRKES
-466 LYGKIVELVR
+466 LYGKTVELVR

-529 FFDLLKGFILSMHHS
+529 FFDLLKKFIHSMHRS
-544 KDAPCELSDKKKLLH
+544 EDAPRKLKDKKKLLH